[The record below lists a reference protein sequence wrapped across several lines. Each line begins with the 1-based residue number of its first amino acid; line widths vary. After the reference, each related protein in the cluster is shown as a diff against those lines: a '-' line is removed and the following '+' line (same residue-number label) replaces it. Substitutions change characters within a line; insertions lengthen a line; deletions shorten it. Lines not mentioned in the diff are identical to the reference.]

1 MNRINVRFY
10 DEVVKKLKLRTEAK
24 KSGSIAQSIRELV
37 DLGLKLEEATNQNPE
52 GKNAANDLNFI
63 VDIMKNNIRWT
74 LESLLIVRTVI
85 ESLYENNTDES
96 NLLLK
101 KCKEQALG
109 HVKKLFPEEGE
120 TVI

>member
-10 DEVVKKLKLRTEAK
+10 DEVIEKLKLRTETK
-24 KSGSIAQSIRELV
+24 MSGSIAQSIRELV
-37 DLGLKLEEATNQNPE
+37 DLGLKIESAADQNHE
-52 GKNAANDLNFI
+52 GTDAANDLNFI
-63 VDIMKNNIRWT
+63 VDMMKNNIRWT

-85 ESLYENNTDES
+85 ESLYENNTDEVGAI
-96 NLLLK
+96 LK